1 MTARKDQPVP
11 LRLAALAA
19 FLPVFEEPGFV
30 FATMEGGE
38 EVEPGTFTMP
48 WSSLSEPAI
57 RFVETAYENGWVLSD
72 FDWPEWAQAEEAIRL
87 RDDPAELAQ
96 ATTEQLAKLLTTVIR
111 QDRFIEGALAAAFD
125 AGLLTAILQRV
136 EQIRLAETAGSADG

>member
-1 MTARKDQPVP
+1 MTAREDQTVP
-11 LRLAALAA
+11 PRLDALAA

-48 WSSLSEPAI
+48 WSSLSEPAT
-57 RFVETAYENGWVLSD
+57 RFVETAYENGWMLPG
-72 FDWPEWAQAEEAIRL
+72 FDWGSWMGTAEAVRL

-111 QDRFIEGALAAAFD
+111 QDRFVEGALAGSFD
-125 AGLLTAILQRV
+125 AGLLTAILRRV
-136 EQIRLAETAGSADG
+136 EQIRLAETAGTSDG